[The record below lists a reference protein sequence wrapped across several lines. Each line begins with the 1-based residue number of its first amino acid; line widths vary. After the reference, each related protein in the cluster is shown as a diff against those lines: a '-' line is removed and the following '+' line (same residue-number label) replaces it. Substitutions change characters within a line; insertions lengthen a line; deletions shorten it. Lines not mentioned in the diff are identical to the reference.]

1 MDMCRKI
8 LVFASVVVVG
18 LAVTSRAGAQ
28 DATENHDKTPDAP
41 VASMDIL
48 TPRQWR
54 DIDTAVDRALA
65 WLASQQQP
73 DGSYLTLPSGQPG
86 ITGLAVM
93 AHLAA
98 GHVPGEGRHGRQLE
112 QAIRFVLRTQQSDG
126 MFSYVRPQGRASRG
140 NASHA
145 AAYNHAIAG
154 LMLGEVYGMCGDD
167 LNESIRPA
175 IERGL
180 AWTIGQQQ
188 YRKPRSEEQG
198 GWRYWNRLDESDLS
212 VTSWQIMFLRSAK
225 NAQFDVPREPL
236 QQAISFVR
244 ECCDSRTGAFL
255 YRPPS
260 VNSEPYL
267 SRGMVGG
274 GILILSLAGEHNTP
288 MARRA
293 GEWMLRRSFAQYNQG
308 PDPYHYAAYYA
319 TQAMFQLG
327 GKYWEGFYPE
337 LAQTLM
343 RSQRGDGAW
352 EPERHTNG
360 IQFGSCYTTSL
371 AVLALTTPYQLLPI
385 YQR

>member
-1 MDMCRKI
+1 MCRKSLCFAGAI
-8 LVFASVVVVG
+8 LA
-18 LAVTSRAGAQ
+18 AVALTSRGGAQ
-28 DATENHDKTPDAP
+28 DVTEDRDKAPDAP
-41 VASMDIL
+41 ASSMDVL
-48 TPRQWR
+48 TPRQWQ
-54 DIDTAVDRALA
+54 DVDASVDRGLA
-65 WLASQQQP
+65 WLASQQQQ

-98 GHVPGEGRHGRQLE
+98 GHVPGEGPYGRQLE
-112 QAIRFVLRTQQSDG
+112 QAIRYILRTQQADG
-126 MFSYVRPQGRASRG
+126 LFSYARPQGRASRG

-145 AAYNHAIAG
+145 ATYNHAIAG
-154 LMLGEVYGMCGDD
+154 LTLGEVYGMCGDD
-167 LNESIRPA
+167 LNESIRQA

-180 AWTIGQQQ
+180 AWTIRHQQF
-188 YRKPRSEEQG
+188 RKPRAEEQG
-198 GWRYWNRLDESDLS
+198 GWRYINRPDESDLS

-236 QQAISFVR
+236 MQAIGFVQQCYDR
-244 ECCDSRTGAFL
+244 RTGAFL

-260 VNSEPYL
+260 AGSEPYL

-293 GEWMLRRSFAQYNQG
+293 GEWLLGQSFAQYNQG

-319 TQAMFQLG
+319 SQAMFQLG

-337 LAQTLM
+337 LAQTLI
-343 RSQRGDGAW
+343 RSQRGNGAW
-352 EPERHTNG
+352 DPERHSNG